1 MINLIIKWQKW
12 EIEFQGE
19 KISMELLPLKVGTNL
34 LLTPFFIRIEEQ
46 DNKGK
51 ALGIGKKDVTV
62 DQDKLSQYII
72 ESTRLE
78 TELQNVCRD
87 IFPSH
92 VRDIQGMTING
103 KPVDPIILC
112 EEPIFSTLVLQIVT
126 QLYKISRITAEQA
139 KN

>member
-12 EIEFQGE
+12 ETEFQGE

-51 ALGIGKKDVTV
+51 AIGIGKKDVKI

-92 VRDIQGMTING
+92 VRDIQNMTIND

-112 EEPIFSTLVLQIVT
+112 EEPVFSSLVLQIVT
-126 QLYKISRITAEQA
+126 RLYRISRITAEQA